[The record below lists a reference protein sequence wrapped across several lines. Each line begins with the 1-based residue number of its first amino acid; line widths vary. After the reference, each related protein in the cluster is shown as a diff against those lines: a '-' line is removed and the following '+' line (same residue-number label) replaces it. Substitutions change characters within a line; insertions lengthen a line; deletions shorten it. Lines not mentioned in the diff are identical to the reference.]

1 MTDQQDRSAVLRTKM
16 VERLAEERGLSDARV
31 SAAMLKVPRHAFL
44 PGVDLAE
51 AYADNAVVTRYRQ
64 GLPVSSASQ
73 PAIVA
78 VMLEQLNPPVGGTVL
93 EVGAGTGYNAAL
105 LSALVGPS
113 GRVVTIDID
122 PEVAADAGNQLSA
135 AGAANVKVIC
145 GDGASGWPERAPYDA
160 IVVTAGASDLAPG
173 WLAQLAPAGR
183 LVVPLS
189 IRGVQH
195 CVTFVRADGH
205 LRSVAVCEAG
215 FMPLA
220 GAMANA
226 DIRLA
231 VPGHPGVHVV
241 APPGIEVDAEL
252 IAGSLDAGAPAVPL
266 DLTASDVE
274 AFGSLRRWL
283 AFHDSAAALLYIGPE
298 DGARVSGVP
307 PVVEIATGGN
317 VQLSSPC
324 LIGAAGFAV
333 LDVVRRGPAT
343 GGSGLVT
350 TLELAVRT
358 CGSADDEATRLARLV
373 KAWDAAKR
381 PSADRLRIDAYPSG
395 AAVPE
400 TGGSVHAARHM
411 TFVVSSG

>member
-1 MTDQQDRSAVLRTKM
+1 
-16 VERLAEERGLSDARV
+16 
-31 SAAMLKVPRHAFL
+31 
-44 PGVDLAE
+44 
-51 AYADNAVVTRYRQ
+51 
-64 GLPVSSASQ
+64 
-73 PAIVA
+73 
-78 VMLEQLNPPVGGTVL
+78 MLEQLNPPIGGSVL
-93 EVGAGTGYNAAL
+93 EIGAGTGYNAAL

-122 PEVAADAGNQLSA
+122 PAVAAEAGNHLSA

-145 GDGASGWPERAPYDA
+145 GDGAAGWPECAPYDA
-160 IVVTAGASDLAPG
+160 IVVTAGASDLAQG

-205 LRSVAVCEAG
+205 LHSVAVCDAG
-215 FMPLA
+215 FMPLT
-220 GAMANA
+220 GTMANA

-241 APPGIEVDAEL
+241 TAPGTEVDAEL
-252 IAGSLDAGAPAVPL
+252 IAGSLDAREPAVPL
-266 DLTASDVE
+266 GLAASEVE

-283 AFHDSAAALLYIGPE
+283 AFHDLAAAALLYIGPE

-307 PVVEIATGGN
+307 PVVEMAAGGN

-333 LDVVRRGPAT
+333 LDLVRRGPVSA
-343 GGSGLVT
+343 GSGLVT
-350 TLELAVRT
+350 MLELAVRT
-358 CGSADDEATRLARLV
+358 CGSAGDEAARLAGLV

-381 PSADRLRIDAYPSG
+381 PAADRLHIDAYPSG
-395 AAVPE
+395 TAVPE
-400 TGGSVHAARHM
+400 TSGSVHSARHM